1 MESSILSGTPNIKL
15 IESLSKA
22 YGISPLELGTTWD
35 GYIRDSRADFK
46 NSYASFLE
54 VLGFVFTSQ
63 VHPLK
68 YYRSQV
74 GLSQVGFCKG
84 LCIHPSPVA
93 NFERNQQRGI
103 PHGLSI
109 ACNEI
114 GWSCRP
120 LKTAVAQWRA
130 NGYADRTFLSA

>member
-1 MESSILSGTPNIKL
+1 MESGILSGVPNFQLLK
-15 IESLSKA
+15 SLSEA
-22 YGISPLELGTTWD
+22 YGVNLLELSTAYD
-35 GYIRDSRADFK
+35 AYLRNSRADFK
-46 NSYASFLE
+46 NSHASFLE
-54 VLGFVFTSQ
+54 ILGFVFTSQ

-84 LCIHPSPVA
+84 LCIHPGPVA

-103 PHGLSI
+103 PAGLI
-109 ACNEI
+109 KACDEI
-114 GWSCRP
+114 GWSYRP
-120 LKTAVAQWRA
+120 LETAVAQWRA